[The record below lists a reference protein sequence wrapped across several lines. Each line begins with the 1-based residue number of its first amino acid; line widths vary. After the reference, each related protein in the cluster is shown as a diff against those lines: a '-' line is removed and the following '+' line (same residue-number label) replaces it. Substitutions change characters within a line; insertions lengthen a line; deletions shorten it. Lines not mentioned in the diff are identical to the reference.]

1 MLGLV
6 LGGILIA
13 LGAVCRFNTTA
24 LLQKRPSSKERAASY
39 DEVKVRRYL
48 HRSGI
53 VYMLLGAALFVLGA
67 AKV

>member
-1 MLGLV
+1 MIGV
-6 LGGILIA
+6 LTGGVLIA

-24 LLQKRPSSKERAASY
+24 LLQKRPSKDRDASY

-53 VYMLLGAALFVLGA
+53 VYMVLGLALFVYGA
-67 AKV
+67 SKI

>member
-1 MLGLV
+1 MIGLIC
-6 LGGILIA
+6 GGVLIA

-24 LLQKRPSSKERAASY
+24 LLQKRPSKNRDASY

-53 VYMLLGAALFVLGA
+53 VYMVLGAALFALGA
-67 AKV
+67 SKI

>member
-1 MLGLV
+1 MIALLC
-6 LGGILIA
+6 GGVLIA

-24 LLQKRPSSKERAASY
+24 LLQKRPSKDRDASY

-53 VYMLLGAALFVLGA
+53 SYMLLGVVLFVLGA
-67 AKV
+67 STI

>member
-1 MLGLV
+1 
-6 LGGILIA
+6 LIA

-24 LLQKRPSSKERAASY
+24 LLQKRPSKDRDASY

-53 VYMLLGAALFVLGA
+53 VYMVLGVALFAVGA
-67 AKV
+67 STV

>member
-1 MLGLV
+1 LLGLV
-6 LGGILIA
+6 TGGLLIA

-24 LLQKRPSSKERAASY
+24 LLQKRPSKDRDASY
-39 DEVKVRRYL
+39 DEAKVRRYL

-53 VYMLLGAALFVLGA
+53 VYMALGAALFVLGA

>member
-1 MLGLV
+1 LIGV
-6 LGGILIA
+6 ITGGVLIA

-24 LLQKRPSSKERAASY
+24 LLQKRPSKDRNAGY

-53 VYMLLGAALFVLGA
+53 VYMVIGVALFVIGA
-67 AKV
+67 STI

>member
-1 MLGLV
+1 LLGLV
-6 LGGILIA
+6 LGGVLIA

-24 LLQKRPSSKERAASY
+24 LLQKRPSKERSASY

-53 VYMLLGAALFVLGA
+53 VYMALGAALFVLGA